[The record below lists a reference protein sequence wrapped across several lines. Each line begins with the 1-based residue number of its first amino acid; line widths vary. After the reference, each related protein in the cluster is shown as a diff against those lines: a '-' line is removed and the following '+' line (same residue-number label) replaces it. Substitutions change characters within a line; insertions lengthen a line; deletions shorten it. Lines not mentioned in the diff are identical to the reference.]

1 MTIDD
6 ILAGESKNI
15 EFKERLPEK
24 SIKYMKSVV
33 AFSNGGGGKIV
44 FGVVDD
50 TKEVVGFP
58 KEDVFRVMDAIANAI
73 SDSCEPAII
82 PDITLQDF
90 GGKTA
95 IIVEIFEGR
104 QRPYYIKSLGK
115 ENGVF
120 VRVSGTTRLADE
132 AMIKELTFEGSN
144 RHFDQTL
151 CTGWKIAKSDISALC
166 KDMKNQAL
174 KNALTDE
181 QKAAIRNV
189 GIQQLCSWGI
199 LVEQDKKYYPTNA
212 YAILTGTGPLH
223 FAIQCG
229 VFKGT
234 TKEIF
239 VDRRE
244 YTGPLWEQIEQAY
257 QFVLRN
263 IRMGASFNGV
273 YRQDVYEIPP
283 DAIRELIVNAV
294 VHRSYLDHGNI
305 QIALYDDR
313 LEITS
318 PGKLPMGQTLERM
331 KEGYSKIRNE
341 ALAYAFAYMNLIEHW
356 GSGIPRIMGNVK
368 AYGLREPEFIGGE
381 VDLRINIYRTQLNT
395 ITAAQGIP
403 QNNLSADKVPT
414 NDEQFRESTDKVPG
428 KCRQSA
434 DKVPTNEQERQ
445 IYNYVLEN
453 PSITT
458 TQAATLLNIKQRR
471 ARSLLVKMVD
481 DRWLNK
487 EGASRSTV
495 YVINHDP
502 V

>member
-50 TKEVVGFP
+50 TKEFVGFP

-166 KDMKNQAL
+166 KDMK
-174 KNALTDE
+174 
-181 QKAAIRNV
+181 
-189 GIQQLCSWGI
+189 
-199 LVEQDKKYYPTNA
+199 
-212 YAILTGTGPLH
+212 
-223 FAIQCG
+223 
-229 VFKGT
+229 
-234 TKEIF
+234 
-239 VDRRE
+239 
-244 YTGPLWEQIEQAY
+244 
-257 QFVLRN
+257 
-263 IRMGASFNGV
+263 
-273 YRQDVYEIPP
+273 
-283 DAIRELIVNAV
+283 
-294 VHRSYLDHGNI
+294 
-305 QIALYDDR
+305 
-313 LEITS
+313 
-318 PGKLPMGQTLERM
+318 
-331 KEGYSKIRNE
+331 
-341 ALAYAFAYMNLIEHW
+341 
-356 GSGIPRIMGNVK
+356 
-368 AYGLREPEFIGGE
+368 
-381 VDLRINIYRTQLNT
+381 
-395 ITAAQGIP
+395 
-403 QNNLSADKVPT
+403 
-414 NDEQFRESTDKVPG
+414 
-428 KCRQSA
+428 
-434 DKVPTNEQERQ
+434 
-445 IYNYVLEN
+445 
-453 PSITT
+453 
-458 TQAATLLNIKQRR
+458 
-471 ARSLLVKMVD
+471 
-481 DRWLNK
+481 
-487 EGASRSTV
+487 SR
-495 YVINHDP
+495 H
-502 V
+502 

>member
-144 RHFDQTL
+144 HHFDQTL

-166 KDMKNQAL
+166 KDMKKQAL

-189 GIQQLCSWGI
+189 GIQQLSSNQSHQI
-199 LVEQDKKYYPTNA
+199 PMSSTLAYIIPPLPRSSTLVAANLLLFLIY
-212 YAILTGTGPLH
+212 H
-223 FAIQCG
+223 FA
-229 VFKGT
+229 FPN
-234 TKEIF
+234 F
-239 VDRRE
+239 
-244 YTGPLWEQIEQAY
+244 
-257 QFVLRN
+257 
-263 IRMGASFNGV
+263 
-273 YRQDVYEIPP
+273 
-283 DAIRELIVNAV
+283 
-294 VHRSYLDHGNI
+294 
-305 QIALYDDR
+305 
-313 LEITS
+313 
-318 PGKLPMGQTLERM
+318 
-331 KEGYSKIRNE
+331 
-341 ALAYAFAYMNLIEHW
+341 
-356 GSGIPRIMGNVK
+356 
-368 AYGLREPEFIGGE
+368 
-381 VDLRINIYRTQLNT
+381 
-395 ITAAQGIP
+395 
-403 QNNLSADKVPT
+403 
-414 NDEQFRESTDKVPG
+414 
-428 KCRQSA
+428 
-434 DKVPTNEQERQ
+434 
-445 IYNYVLEN
+445 
-453 PSITT
+453 
-458 TQAATLLNIKQRR
+458 
-471 ARSLLVKMVD
+471 
-481 DRWLNK
+481 
-487 EGASRSTV
+487 
-495 YVINHDP
+495 
-502 V
+502 